1 MTPPSEERGPDDWVW
16 GLEASGQFSIKSAYN
31 LICNT
36 DRYPES
42 TVWKGVWKWVGP
54 NRIKHFLRLAA
65 NNKLLTNV
73 ARRSRGL
80 SADELCSRCGTEEE
94 TCIHVLRDCDFAKAT
109 WTEVGGFDIN
119 GDGWKQRA
127 TDWFNEYLGSKES
140 LRFGIMCWYLWKAR
154 NERLFAGSLEGAS
167 GSVVGGRSKAAA
179 GGILRDE
186 AGRGIEAFAIN
197 LGNCSITRAEIRGAL
212 HGIRLAWLRGFRK
225 VEVQIDSQAV
235 VAILLDTSTT
245 LVHQHAIEVLE
256 FRDWL
261 EKDWELKVK
270 HIYREANQAADYLA
284 NKGHRLARGYHS
296 VPLLDC
302 NLVYYI
308 RHDCMG
314 ISVPRLVH

>member
-1 MTPPSEERGPDDWVW
+1 
-16 GLEASGQFSIKSAYN
+16 
-31 LICNT
+31 
-36 DRYPES
+36 
-42 TVWKGVWKWVGP
+42 
-54 NRIKHFLRLAA
+54 
-65 NNKLLTNV
+65 
-73 ARRSRGL
+73 
-80 SADELCSRCGTEEE
+80 
-94 TCIHVLRDCDFAKAT
+94 
-109 WTEVGGFDIN
+109 
-119 GDGWKQRA
+119 
-127 TDWFNEYLGSKES
+127 
-140 LRFGIMCWYLWKAR
+140 MCWYLWKAR

-167 GSVVGGRSKAAA
+167 VIASRCLGWESKVREAFKFEVSFLDTVKKNRQTQVAWQAGPTSWITVNSDGSVVGGRSKAAA

-235 VAILLDTSTT
+235 VAILL
-245 LVHQHAIEVLE
+245 
-256 FRDWL
+256 
-261 EKDWELKVK
+261 KDWELKVK